1 MQDGLLTPE
10 EMASCSQ
17 AQIEFL
23 VRKRTTQGASNSVV
37 PAPPRRTSSSPR
49 PASQRPP
56 SPVPAANG
64 WGQSPQPQVRAGR
77 GARLRTVLFKAC
89 SASPACVPMRA
100 LSASCSAQDQAVHAI
115 ACASHFVF
123 NSMRRAAVPHNFPLH
138 PDHAAKAFQGGNGE
152 EAMSAEQLELL
163 REYLRAQEE
172 QEALLQAQV
181 ENLKREVG
189 AEALVG
195 VCGCWGSW
203 AG

>member
-1 MQDGLLTPE
+1 
-10 EMASCSQ
+10 
-17 AQIEFL
+17 
-23 VRKRTTQGASNSVV
+23 
-37 PAPPRRTSSSPR
+37 
-49 PASQRPP
+49 
-56 SPVPAANG
+56 
-64 WGQSPQPQVRAGR
+64 
-77 GARLRTVLFKAC
+77 
-89 SASPACVPMRA
+89 
-100 LSASCSAQDQAVHAI
+100 
-115 ACASHFVF
+115 
-123 NSMRRAAVPHNFPLH
+123 MRRAAVPHNFPLH